1 MTEYCIYEKNNY
13 KTVVFKFIILL
24 FSLLIFSKFSFA
36 ESVKVFEFSK
46 TELSQLKVRK
56 VRGADNKTVYSIGSN
71 ENGNYLKAVAE
82 NAGSG
87 LGKEIKIDLNK
98 TPFINITWKIEQD
111 LSGIN
116 EKTKKG
122 HDFAARVFAVKKTGA
137 TPLSN
142 RAINYVFS
150 SNVEVGENWP
160 SPYTKKSIDNVLSTT
175 KENLNKWVTVKANV
189 KEDFKKFHDLNVD
202 ELDGLAIMSDTD
214 NSKLTSVA
222 FYQNI
227 YFSKD

>member
-1 MTEYCIYEKNNY
+1 MKKIIIKII
-13 KTVVFKFIILL
+13 VFKFIILL

-227 YFSKD
+227 YFSED

>member
-1 MTEYCIYEKNNY
+1 M
-13 KTVVFKFIILL
+13 FKFIILL

-189 KEDFKKFHDLNVD
+189 KEDFKNFHDLNVD

-214 NSKLTSVA
+214 NSKLKSVA
-222 FYQNI
+222 YYQNI
-227 YFSKD
+227 YFSED

>member
-1 MTEYCIYEKNNY
+1 M
-13 KTVVFKFIILL
+13 FKFTILL

-227 YFSKD
+227 YFSED

>member
-1 MTEYCIYEKNNY
+1 MTGYCIYKKNNY
-13 KTVVFKFIILL
+13 KTSVHKFIILL
-24 FSLLIFSKFSFA
+24 FGLLIFSQFSFA

-46 TELSQLKVRK
+46 TELSELKVRK
-56 VRGADNKTVYSIGSN
+56 VRGADNKTIYSIGSN

-98 TPFINITWKIEQD
+98 TPFINITWKIEED

-150 SNVEVGENWP
+150 SNHEIGQNWP

-189 KEDFKKFHDLNVD
+189 KEDFKRFHDLNVD

-214 NSKLTSVA
+214 NSKLKSVA
-222 FYQNI
+222 YYQNI
-227 YFSKD
+227 YFSED

>member
-1 MTEYCIYEKNNY
+1 MRFLIRTLIVWL
-13 KTVVFKFIILL
+13 TLISI
-24 FSLLIFSKFSFA
+24 SLAK
-36 ESVKVFEFSK
+36 EVKVFEFTEK
-46 TELSQLKVRK
+46 ELSELEVRK
-56 VRGADNKTVYSIGSN
+56 VRGADNKTIYTVESN
-71 ENGNYLKAVAE
+71 EYGSFYKAVAD
-82 NAGSG
+82 NAASG
-87 LGKEIKIDLNK
+87 LGKETKIDLNK
-98 TPFINITWKIEQD
+98 TPFINITWKIEED

-150 SNVEVGENWP
+150 SNHEIGENWP

-189 KEDFKKFHDLNVD
+189 KKDFKKFHDINVD
-202 ELDGLAIMSDTD
+202 ELDGLSIMSDTD
-214 NSKLTSVA
+214 NSKLKSVA
-222 FYQNI
+222 YYQNI
-227 YFSKD
+227 YFSED

>member
-13 KTVVFKFIILL
+13 KTVVFKFIILV

-36 ESVKVFEFSK
+36 DSVKVFEFSK

-150 SNVEVGENWP
+150 SNVEVGENWS

-189 KEDFKKFHDLNVD
+189 KEDFKRFHDLNVD

-214 NSKLTSVA
+214 NSKLKSVA
-222 FYQNI
+222 YYQNI
-227 YFSKD
+227 YFSED

>member
-1 MTEYCIYEKNNY
+1 M
-13 KTVVFKFIILL
+13 FKFIILL

-36 ESVKVFEFSK
+36 ESLKVFEFSK

>member
-13 KTVVFKFIILL
+13 KTVVFKFTTLL

-36 ESVKVFEFSK
+36 ETVKVFEFSK

-56 VRGADNKTVYSIGSN
+56 VRGADNKTVYSTGSN

-150 SNVEVGENWP
+150 SNHEIGENWP